1 MTDQEKE
8 QSVGKLPRRE
18 FLKGAL
24 RAGSRDG
31 ANNEEDI
38 GQNGENDTSL
48 EEESKTTE
56 VKMAELR
63 EKQRG
68 KRDVMQLI
76 SYGLYLLTTAH
87 EENVN
92 VIICNWLTQISFEP
106 LLVLVAIEK
115 QSYSH
120 QLLQA
125 SGIFAVNF
133 LSKEQTRLARN
144 MAAPHKIKPFKLNGV
159 AHHPGVTGVPLVDT
173 AIAYLE
179 CEVRHTLEVDG
190 DHTLFIG
197 EVVAGDVIT
206 RYIEPLTLL
215 ASGLRYK

>member
-8 QSVGKLPRRE
+8 QSGGKLPRRE
-18 FLKGAL
+18 FFKGVL
-24 RAGSRDG
+24 MAGSRDE
-31 ANNEEDI
+31 ANNEDDI
-38 GQNGENDTSL
+38 GQNGENADSV
-48 EEESKTTE
+48 EETKTTE
-56 VKMAELR
+56 VRMAELR
-63 EKQRG
+63 EQQRG

-87 EENVN
+87 EEKVN
-92 VIICNWLTQISFEP
+92 VITCNWLTQISFEP

-120 QLLQA
+120 QLLQE
-125 SGIFAVNF
+125 SGVFAVNF

-144 MAAPHKIKPFKLNGV
+144 LAAPHKIKPFKLTGIP
-159 AHHPGVTGVPLVDT
+159 HHPGATGVPLVDE

-190 DHTLFIG
+190 DHTLFVG

-206 RYIEPLTLL
+206 RYVEPLTLL
-215 ASGLRYK
+215 VSGLRYK